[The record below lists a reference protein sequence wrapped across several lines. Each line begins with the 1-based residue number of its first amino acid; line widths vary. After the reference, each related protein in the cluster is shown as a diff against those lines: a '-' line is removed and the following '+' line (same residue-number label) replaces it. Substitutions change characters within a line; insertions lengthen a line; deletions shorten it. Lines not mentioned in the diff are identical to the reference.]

1 MLRLIRKQD
10 EDMRQV
16 ARKGL
21 LTVVATGGALVA
33 TGGLAHADAGAAG
46 TAAGSP
52 GVASGNS
59 VQVPVHVPVNLCGNS
74 VDVVGLLNPAFGN
87 QCANT
92 SSGGGGSAGHGG
104 GSVATGHTGGSPGVG
119 SGNHVEV
126 PVDVPV
132 NVCGNNITVGGLG
145 NPVTGNDC
153 ANTPGDDTPAP
164 PDRHTPPGHST
175 TPGGGDGSTT
185 PDTPAAPGGGSAV
198 QANHPGARSALTQPV
213 ADAQLAHTGS
223 ETPLGLLVPAGAAAL
238 LGGTLLYRR
247 SRAGAR

>member
-119 SGNHVEV
+119 SGNSVQA

-132 NVCGNNITVGGLG
+132 NLCGNTIDVAALLNPAFGNVCGNHEG
-145 NPVTGNDC
+145 
-153 ANTPGDDTPAP
+153 TPG
-164 PDRHTPPGHST
+164 
-175 TPGGGDGSTT
+175 TPGSPGTPGTPGTPSTPQSPGT
-185 PDTPAAPGGGSAV
+185 PDTPRPSTSGTNTVAETG
-198 QANHPGARSALTQPV
+198 NRTSAL
-213 ADAQLAHTGS
+213 AETGAGG
-223 ETPLGLLVPAGAAAL
+223 LGLTASLAGALL
-238 LGGTLLYRR
+238 LGGAVLYRR
-247 SRAGAR
+247 GHASGRA